1 MIIARFYRK
10 KDRYFGFSLEGH
22 AEYAEA
28 GEDILCSAVSA
39 LSINT
44 VNCLDRLTSD
54 RLVVC
59 EEDGLL
65 KAKVS
70 GEISET
76 SHILIK
82 ALMIGLTDIYK
93 EYGDGYIRIFFKEVK

>member
-1 MIIARFYRK
+1 MINAKFYRK
-10 KDRYFGFSLEGH
+10 NGRYFGFALRGH

-54 RLVVC
+54 RLMVC
-59 EEDGLL
+59 EADGMLR
-65 KAKVS
+65 ARVS
-70 GEISET
+70 GKISDT

-93 EYGDGYIRIFFKEVK
+93 EYGDGYIRIFFKEVI

>member
-1 MIIARFYRK
+1 MIIAKFYRR
-10 KDRYFGFSLEGH
+10 KDRYFGFSLKGH

-59 EEDGLL
+59 QDDGML
-65 KAKVS
+65 KARVS
-70 GEISET
+70 GMISET